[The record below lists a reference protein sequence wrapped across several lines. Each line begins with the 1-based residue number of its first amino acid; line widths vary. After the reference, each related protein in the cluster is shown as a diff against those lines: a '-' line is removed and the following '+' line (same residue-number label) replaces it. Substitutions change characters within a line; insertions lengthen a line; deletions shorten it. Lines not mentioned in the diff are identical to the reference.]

1 MNCTS
6 NEAPE
11 GMEGMMDDFGGNS
24 QSFQTDI
31 PQGFTDEPRTVI
43 SIYVENMYIG
53 GIIGKKG
60 ATIKKLSEESGA
72 KVNITQEEES
82 DDPEKKRR
90 RDPQR
95 SRLVNL
101 TG

>member
-1 MNCTS
+1 
-6 NEAPE
+6 
-11 GMEGMMDDFGGNS
+11 MEGMMDGFGGNS

-60 ATIKKLSEESGA
+60 ATIKKLSEDSGA
-72 KVNITQEEES
+72 KIDITQEEES
-82 DDPEKKRR
+82 DDPEKKR
-90 RDPQR
+90 DPQR
-95 SRLVNL
+95 SRLINL
-101 TG
+101 TGTSDQLKKVVK